1 MGSAE
6 KAHSCYTR
14 RDLLNTAL
22 GIAGAGA
29 ASLVLSDNATAA
41 DSPAQSE
48 HPTYNGSTDPYPL
61 PWLDKFGDHHQP
73 ASPTLDPSDIFH
85 FKGRIVRC
93 ADFVGVGTDNGGNRI
108 AWGAPST
115 DFGIMQGEYFAARAP
130 QNGAYVH
137 I

>member
-1 MGSAE
+1 MSSTENGRSR
-6 KAHSCYTR
+6 YTR
-14 RDLLNTAL
+14 RGLLSTTVSVA
-22 GIAGAGA
+22 AAGA
-29 ASLVLSDNATAA
+29 ASLLLPGNS
-41 DSPAQSE
+41 SAQSKPSQSE
-48 HPTYNGSTDPYPL
+48 RPTYNGSADPYPI

-73 ASPTLDPSDIFH
+73 AGPQGEPSDIYH

-93 ADFVGVGTDNGGNRI
+93 ANFVGMGTDNSGNRI

-130 QNGAYVH
+130 QNGAFVH